1 MREIYYLEESI
12 KKYKSINRH
21 RSSGRYA
28 FLMFDISSYEC
39 FVEEHWDP
47 TFNAYTSYTS
57 EFIRCLSDGV
67 AEEGMSV
74 TADNIKKYIEECAE
88 EWEEFVNRRR

>member
-1 MREIYYLEESI
+1 
-12 KKYKSINRH
+12 
-21 RSSGRYA
+21 
-28 FLMFDISSYEC
+28 MFDISSYEC

-74 TADNIKKYIEECAE
+74 TADNVKKYIEERAD
-88 EWEEFVNRRR
+88 EWEEFVRKRR